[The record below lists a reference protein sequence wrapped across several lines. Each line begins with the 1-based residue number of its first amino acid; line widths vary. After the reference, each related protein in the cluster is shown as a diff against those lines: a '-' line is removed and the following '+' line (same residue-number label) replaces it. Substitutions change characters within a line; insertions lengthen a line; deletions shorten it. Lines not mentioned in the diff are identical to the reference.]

1 MITVNKPSCV
11 GLPQKCTEQPQSE
24 SREVKCACPTV
35 ECRWNEWTK
44 WSATCGLATR
54 QRTIKTIKVRL
65 SSGIYCL
72 NWLTSR

>member
-11 GLPQKCTEQPQSE
+11 GLPQKCTEQPQPE
-24 SREVKCACPTV
+24 SREVKCTCPTV

-65 SSGIYCL
+65 S
-72 NWLTSR
+72 